1 MDCTRSAHEK
11 ILVTDISGYD
21 HQRDLLLHRL
31 PDGAV

>member
-1 MDCTRSAHEK
+1 MGCKKLAHEK